1 MKAKQ
6 RTTFLLGDE
15 TLFDLLG
22 EAESELLTQE
32 DWFKRFSEQHQK
44 MIIEAFKALRYELY
58 DWADTSSE
66 ALIGV
71 LAMMVY
77 RREEEL
83 DAVARAPFW
92 SN

>member
-1 MKAKQ
+1 MKVKQ
-6 RTTFLLGDE
+6 RTTFLLGNE
-15 TLFDLLG
+15 TLFDLLS

-32 DWFKRFSEQHQK
+32 DWFKGFSEQHQK
-44 MIIEAFKALRYELY
+44 MITEAFKALRYELY

-83 DAVARAPFW
+83 DAMARDPFGGD
-92 SN
+92 